1 MRSGAA
7 PYLTAPPQ
15 GPLVGQLVL
24 PGEIPAPL
32 LARPKG
38 LGEGAGLPVVHA
50 GEEVSAVPSPCLGKP
65 RGRITGRQVLFPESG
80 PGGRGGGP
88 RSSAP
93 PAPIPCALGK
103 RLNFSGRNPSAGSGH
118 LEAPRGRGARG
129 WGAAQGPAGTGRTIG
144 FQGSSAATRTKPRAS
159 PVLGGEGGGSPARP
173 PPPATLA
180 ASSPVPLCSSRGR
193 GRLRPREPR
202 PAALPARGHSRF
214 RGPGPRLGPSR
225 AGTAPPGPPRPPP
238 PPCGSRPRPG
248 RPTRLPASAAAG

>member
-80 PGGRGGGP
+80 PGGGGVPGALPRRHPSRAPWESGSTFPGETLPRGQVTW
-88 RSSAP
+88 
-93 PAPIPCALGK
+93 
-103 RLNFSGRNPSAGSGH
+103 RLPGDG
-118 LEAPRGRGARG
+118 GRGAGGLPRDPQERG
-129 WGAAQGPAGTGRTIG
+129 EP
-144 FQGSSAATRTKPRAS
+144 SAFRAH
-159 PVLGGEGGGSPARP
+159 RP
-173 PPPATLA
+173 PPGPSPGPSPSRGARAAAPRPVLHPLATLA
-180 ASSPVPLCSSRGR
+180 ASSPVPLCFSRGR

-214 RGPGPRLGPSR
+214 RGPGPRSGPSR

-248 RPTRLPASAAAG
+248 RPARLPASAAAG